1 MMDCKTCPA
10 LAGFIKYW
18 IEVRDFDHPLDLH
31 SFKLKEIIFIKHI
44 IKQTN
49 VRYGQ
54 EKSYF
59 INLLF

>member
-18 IEVRDFDHPLDLH
+18 IEVRDFDHRELI
-31 SFKLKEIIFIKHI
+31 EIIFIKHI